1 MGRDIMEVLN
11 ALSPH
16 AVTSSI
22 PGRGQGPRFTAG
34 EVAAML
40 SGLPR
45 PVVCLAFGKYAIDQ
59 AASDELAA
67 WLRLEAL
74 NARRRQGWG
83 DTQSDDRR
91 WALLAVM
98 ARDDLTLSRP
108 TPGRAQ
114 RAQTLGVSERQWR
127 AVWSDRHAHLL
138 NVGHG
143 WHSALTYALMR
154 QLRGHDA

>member
-1 MGRDIMEVLN
+1 MEALN
-11 ALSPH
+11 CLSPRCNLSG
-16 AVTSSI
+16 T

-45 PVVCLAFGKYAIDQ
+45 PVVCLAFGKYAVDQ

-67 WLRLEAL
+67 WLRVEAL

-83 DTQSDDRR
+83 DTQPDDRR
-91 WALLAVM
+91 WSLLAVM
-98 ARDDLTLSRP
+98 VRDDLVLSRP
-108 TPGRAQ
+108 SPGRAQ
-114 RAQTLGVSERQWR
+114 RAQALGVSERQWR
-127 AVWSDRHAHLL
+127 AVWSDRHAYLV

-143 WHSALTYALMR
+143 WHTALVFALLR